1 MMVTVD
7 PLNKFKDVP
16 NQRLVEACG
25 VIPLFYA
32 ESVERLTEEAPAD
45 GIFKSMMDIYGFGF
59 GDGKEGF
66 WGTVKEDGA
75 LVSNEPDDPED
86 GPADPDLFPYM
97 SCKYPDSGVELLIYS
112 HAITVVRDTDDTFI
126 TRMD

>member
-16 NQRLVEACG
+16 KQRLVEACG

-32 ESVERLTEEAPAD
+32 ESVERLTEEASAD

-59 GDGKEGF
+59 GNGKEDY
-66 WGTVKEDGA
+66 WGTIKEDGVM
-75 LVSNEPDDPED
+75 VSNEPDDPED

>member
-16 NQRLVEACG
+16 KYRLVEACG
-25 VIPLFYA
+25 VLPLFFA
-32 ESVERLTEEAPAD
+32 KSVERLTEEAPAD
-45 GIFKSMMDIYGFGF
+45 DIYKAMMDIYGFGF
-59 GDGKEGF
+59 GNGKEDY
-66 WGTVKEDGA
+66 WGTVKEDGT